1 MVDPVYLEYVLVTG
15 LTLYT
20 IAMVIYSYRVLKGPT
35 IADTVL
41 TIDALTVDLIVL
53 FLLLTLYYGSQY
65 LAIAVIPLAT
75 WVFILDVIV
84 AKYLIRRGGRR

>member
-1 MVDPVYLEYVLVTG
+1 M
-15 LTLYT
+15 
-20 IAMVIYSYRVLKGPT
+20 
-35 IADTVL
+35 
-41 TIDALTVDLIVL
+41 